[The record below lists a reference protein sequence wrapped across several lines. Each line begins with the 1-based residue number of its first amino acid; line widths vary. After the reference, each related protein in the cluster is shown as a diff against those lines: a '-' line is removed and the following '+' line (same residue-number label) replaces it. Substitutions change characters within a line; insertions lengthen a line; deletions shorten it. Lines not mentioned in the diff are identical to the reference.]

1 MMRKQLEILLQFLRF
16 IIHPLCTRRRR
27 EVFIYMTRG
36 TVRMRDEVRLGRRRK
51 RGEDGKKG
59 ADEDAF
65 LRFINHPY

>member
-36 TVRMRDEVRLGRRRK
+36 TVRIRDEVRLGRRRK
-51 RGEDGKKG
+51 
-59 ADEDAF
+59 
-65 LRFINHPY
+65 

>member
-36 TVRMRDEVRLGRRRK
+36 TVRMRDEVRLGRRRW
-51 RGEDGKKG
+51 GKG
-59 ADEDAF
+59 ADEEVF
-65 LRFINHPY
+65 LRFIIHPY